1 MKRALFI
8 THYMPPRPGIG
19 SVRTGQI
26 VRYLPDYGWEVT
38 VLTARLQG
46 HSYDGLH
53 VVETPS
59 VHVSR
64 AIKNAL
70 GIRNRVTHEVLR
82 TAPAMY
88 DARKNFRQRAIE
100 TAHRA
105 CAYATNRFGWYAGGI
120 ADARKLVEA
129 GRFDVVLS
137 TSPPES
143 AHVLASAVATHVP
156 WVADFRDL
164 WVGNSAATGFIYDR
178 LDRIFEPV
186 FMRRARSLVTV
197 SPGLASVLE
206 RRYGKPVFCI
216 PNAFDAAEWA
226 DVPFGRERRCTVLYA
241 GNFYDGRR
249 DPRPMFEA
257 AKQLLQSGAITPAQL
272 EISIYTTP
280 QPWLFDLV
288 AESGLQDVVSIHP
301 IASRERIMQ
310 LERRADLLW
319 VLLFDGDA
327 DAGVLTGKLFEYLG
341 ARRPIVVTGG
351 PADCALDDVL
361 AKTGVGTRPR
371 SVAAIADTLLE
382 AVRRHEGNVP
392 ELSPKLA
399 AVYEAHELARRFAG
413 VLDDAAGVSR
423 ETTPPLASLVG

>member
-8 THYMPPRPGIG
+8 THFMPPRPGIG
-19 SVRTGQI
+19 SVRTGQV

-46 HSYDGLH
+46 HSYDGMR
-53 VVETPS
+53 VIETPS

-70 GIRNRVTHEVLR
+70 GIRDRVTHQILG

-88 DARKNFRQRAIE
+88 DARKNLRQRAIE
-100 TAHRA
+100 SAHSA

-120 ADARKLVEA
+120 ADARKLMAAVD
-129 GRFDVVLS
+129 FDVVLS

-164 WVGNSAATGFIYDR
+164 WVGNSAAPGFIYER
-178 LDRIFEPV
+178 LDRIIEPV
-186 FMRRARSLVTV
+186 FLRRARSLVTV
-197 SPGLASVLE
+197 SPGLQRVLE
-206 RRYGKPVFCI
+206 KRYDKPVHCI
-216 PNAFDAAEWA
+216 PNAFDAAEWEN
-226 DVPFGRERRCTVLYA
+226 VPFGREARCTVLYA
-241 GNFYDGRR
+241 GNLYDGRR
-249 DPRPMFEA
+249 DPRPLFEA
-257 AKQLLQSGAITPAQL
+257 AKQLLRSGAIAPSQL
-272 EISIYTTP
+272 DIAIYTTP

-288 AESGLQDVVSIHP
+288 AESGLGGVVSIHP
-301 IASRERIMQ
+301 TAEREKIME

-319 VLLFDGDA
+319 VMLFDGDA

-341 ARRPIVVTGG
+341 ARRPIIVTGG
-351 PADCALDDVL
+351 PNDCALDEVL

-371 SVAAIADTLLE
+371 SVAQIAQSLLE
-382 AVRRHEGNVP
+382 AIRRREGNVP

-413 VLDDAAGVSR
+413 VLDSAAGFES
-423 ETTPPLASLVG
+423 ETKDRVATLVG